1 MAISYKD
8 IINDRQWSASIGMKK
23 NKFFELV
30 SHFGNTYE
38 DLFGKSIKERQGN
51 SSKEAHLQTY
61 EDLLFFILFSL
72 KSGLTY
78 DALGLVFSMTGSS
91 AKNIQTLGLK
101 ILKMTLI
108 NISMMPIREIK
119 SLEEFKKL
127 FPPDEPIIFDG
138 TEQRVQRPVN
148 QEVRKDTYSGKKKI
162 LP

>member
-1 MAISYKD
+1 MFSRI
-8 IINDRQWSASIGMKK
+8 
-23 NKFFELV
+23 ELV

>member
-1 MAISYKD
+1 M
-8 IINDRQWSASIGMKK
+8 
-23 NKFFELV
+23 
-30 SHFGNTYE
+30 
-38 DLFGKSIKERQGN
+38 
-51 SSKEAHLQTY
+51 
-61 EDLLFFILFSL
+61 FSL